1 MKALMLIFA
10 VAFLLTVTERF
21 FAAKASRFIDYVF
34 ETFSAFGTVGLS
46 LGITPALSVPG
57 KLLIIATM
65 FMGRVGLLALAIPSG
80 RRLPVHM
87 LDYPEEEVMVG

>member
-1 MKALMLIFA
+1 
-10 VAFLLTVTERF
+10 
-21 FAAKASRFIDYVF
+21 
-34 ETFSAFGTVGLS
+34 VGLS
-46 LGITPALSVPG
+46 LGITPYLSGPG

-80 RRLPVHM
+80 RRLPVHV